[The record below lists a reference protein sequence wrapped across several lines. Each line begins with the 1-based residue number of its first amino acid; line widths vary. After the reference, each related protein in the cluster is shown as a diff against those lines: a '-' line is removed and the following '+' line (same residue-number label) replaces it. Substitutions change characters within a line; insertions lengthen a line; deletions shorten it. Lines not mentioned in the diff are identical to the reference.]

1 MGLSQ
6 KQLSQFSVDELRLLR
21 HKYLSDMPTD
31 EADDARIRRTIKRIN
46 QALEVKQLIAEFHK
60 NRLVPSTEKIFRN
73 AKRKANDTRKKGN
86 RNP

>member
-1 MGLSQ
+1 
-6 KQLSQFSVDELRLLR
+6 
-21 HKYLSDMPTD
+21 MPTNK
-31 EADDARIRRTIKRIN
+31 ADDARIRRVIKRVN

>member
-21 HKYLSDMPTD
+21 QKYLSEMPTD
-31 EADDARIRRTIKRIN
+31 KADDARIRRSIKRVN
-46 QALEVKQLIAEFHK
+46 QVLEVKQLIAQYHK

-73 AKRKANDTRKKGN
+73 AKRKTE
-86 RNP
+86 

>member
-1 MGLSQ
+1 
-6 KQLSQFSVDELRLLR
+6 
-21 HKYLSDMPTD
+21 MPTD

-73 AKRKANDTRKKGN
+73 AKRKSNE
-86 RNP
+86 

>member
-21 HKYLSDMPTD
+21 HKYLCEMPTNK
-31 EADDARIRRTIKRIN
+31 ADDARIRRVIKRVN
-46 QALEVKQLIAEFHK
+46 QVLEVKQLIAEFHK

-86 RNP
+86 SNP